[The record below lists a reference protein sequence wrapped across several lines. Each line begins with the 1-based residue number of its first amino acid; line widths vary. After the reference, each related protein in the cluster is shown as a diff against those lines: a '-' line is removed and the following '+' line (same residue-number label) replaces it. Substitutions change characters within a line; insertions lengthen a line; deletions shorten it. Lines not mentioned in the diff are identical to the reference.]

1 MHRRMEEDLGA
12 IRDSVLRMSVVEHD
26 GVAFVFRHD
35 AFYGV
40 SRVPNME

>member
-12 IRDSVLRMSVVEHD
+12 IRDSVLRMSVEHD
-26 GVAFVFRHD
+26 GVAFVFRHY